1 MGARVAER
9 PDLGRARADLGSVRA
24 GLPSARIALWHH
36 PSKRA
41 RWPRQQSPKPPRR
54 LRYLGPMTEA
64 SPTYSARERPILTPS
79 QLNKLA
85 RGLLED
91 AFAQVWVEGE
101 ISNYTRAASGH
112 WYFTLKDQGAQIRCA
127 MFKSNNQYVRSKP
140 GDGAQVLVRGRISLY
155 EARGDYQLIC
165 EHMEDAGFGRLMREF
180 ERLKALLQAEGL
192 TDPARKRNLPRMARR
207 IAVISSPQGAAI
219 RDVLSV
225 CARRWPLL
233 QVDIYPAQV
242 QGGEAPAQLRAALK
256 AALTASPAYD
266 LVLLTRG
273 GGSLED
279 LAAFNDEALARMI
292 AAAPIPTLSAVGH
305 ETDFTI
311 ADLVADVRAP
321 TPSAAAELLTPSVD
335 AVGRRL
341 QQLAATLR
349 ERMRRRLEAGQQTS
363 DACERLLRAHDP
375 RRALERALARLH
387 RRHDDLLSQQRE
399 DARRRRQLLATLA
412 ERLRSLAPQ
421 RRIARTQQN
430 AETLL
435 ARLRAVSTLNLQR
448 QRGLLEHTA
457 HLLERERPDTRG
469 LRARSDHA
477 WASLRLLGPQAT
489 LERGYVMLHR
499 AADGS
504 LVMRASALVAGER
517 LTARFADGE
526 RSLRSDD

>member
-1 MGARVAER
+1 
-9 PDLGRARADLGSVRA
+9 
-24 GLPSARIALWHH
+24 
-36 PSKRA
+36 
-41 RWPRQQSPKPPRR
+41 
-54 LRYLGPMTEA
+54 
-64 SPTYSARERPILTPS
+64 
-79 QLNKLA
+79 
-85 RGLLED
+85 LLED

-127 MFKSNNQYVRSKP
+127 MFKSNNLYVRSKP

-165 EHMEDAGFGRLMREF
+165 EHMEDAGLGRLMREF

-192 TDPARKRNLPRMARR
+192 TDPARKRVLPRLPRR

-233 QVDIYPAQV
+233 QIDLYPAQV
-242 QGGEAPAQLRAALK
+242 QGAEAPAQLRAALT
-256 AALTASPAYD
+256 AALTAALAYD

-321 TPSAAAELLTPSVD
+321 TPSAAAELMTPSAD
-335 AVGRRL
+335 ALGQRL

-349 ERMRRRLEAGQQTS
+349 ERTRRRLEAGQQAN

-375 RRALERALARLH
+375 RRALELALARLH
-387 RRHDDLLSQQRE
+387 RRHDDLLSQQRQQ
-399 DARRRRQLLATLA
+399 AQRRRQQLTTLA
-412 ERLRSLAPQ
+412 ERLRALAPQ
-421 RRIARTQQN
+421 RRIARTQQS
-430 AETLL
+430 AEMLL
-435 ARLRAVSTLNLQR
+435 ARLRAVSTLRLQR
-448 QRGLLEHTA
+448 QRSLVEHAA
-457 HLLERERPDTRG
+457 HGLERGRPDTRA
-469 LRARSDHA
+469 LRARSNHA

-489 LERGYVMLHR
+489 LERGYVLLR
-499 AADGS
+499 RELDQG
-504 LVMRASALVAGER
+504 LVMRASQLKPGER
-517 LTARFADGE
+517 LLARFADGE
-526 RSLRSDD
+526 RILRSED

>member
-1 MGARVAER
+1 
-9 PDLGRARADLGSVRA
+9 
-24 GLPSARIALWHH
+24 
-36 PSKRA
+36 
-41 RWPRQQSPKPPRR
+41 
-54 LRYLGPMTEA
+54 MTES
-64 SPTYSARERPILTPS
+64 SPPYAARERPILTPS

-85 RGLLED
+85 RALLED

-127 MFKSNNQYVRSKP
+127 MFKSNNLYVRSKP

-165 EHMEDAGFGRLMREF
+165 EHMEDAGLGRLMREF

-192 TDPARKRNLPRMARR
+192 TDPARKRVLPRLPRR

-233 QVDIYPAQV
+233 QIDLYPAQV
-242 QGGEAPAQLRAALK
+242 QGAEAPAQLRAALT
-256 AALTASPAYD
+256 AALTAAPAYD

-321 TPSAAAELLTPSVD
+321 TPSAAAELMTPSAD
-335 AVGRRL
+335 ALGQRL

-349 ERMRRRLEAGQQTS
+349 ERTRRRLEAGQQAN

-375 RRALERALARLH
+375 RRALELALARLH
-387 RRHDDLLSQQRE
+387 RRHDDLLSQQRQQ
-399 DARRRRQLLATLA
+399 AQRRRQQLTTLA
-412 ERLRSLAPQ
+412 ERLRALAPQ
-421 RRIARTQQN
+421 RRIARTQQS
-430 AETLL
+430 AEMLL
-435 ARLRAVSTLNLQR
+435 ARLRAVSTLRLQR
-448 QRGLLEHTA
+448 QRSLVEHAA
-457 HLLERERPDTRG
+457 HGLERGRPDTRA
-469 LRARSDHA
+469 LRARSNHA

-489 LERGYVMLHR
+489 LERGYVLLR
-499 AADGS
+499 RELDQG
-504 LVMRASALVAGER
+504 LVMRASQLKPGER
-517 LTARFADGE
+517 LLARFADGE
-526 RSLRSDD
+526 RILRSED

>member
-1 MGARVAER
+1 M
-9 PDLGRARADLGSVRA
+9 
-24 GLPSARIALWHH
+24 
-36 PSKRA
+36 
-41 RWPRQQSPKPPRR
+41 
-54 LRYLGPMTEA
+54 RYLAPMTEIA
-64 SPTYSARERPILTPS
+64 PPYAARERPILTPS

-85 RGLLED
+85 RALLED

-112 WYFTLKDQGAQIRCA
+112 WYFTLKDRDAQIRCA
-127 MFKSNNQYVRSKP
+127 MFKSNNLYVRSKP

-165 EHMEDAGFGRLMREF
+165 EHMEDAGLGRLMREF

-192 TDPARKRNLPRMARR
+192 TDPARKRALPRVARR
-207 IAVISSPQGAAI
+207 VAIISSAQGAAI

-233 QVDIYPAQV
+233 QIDLFPAQV
-242 QGGEAPAQLRAALK
+242 QGAEAPAQLRAALN
-256 AALTASPAYD
+256 AVLTAPLAYD

-292 AAAPIPTLSAVGH
+292 AASPIPTLSAVGH

-321 TPSAAAELLTPSVD
+321 TPSAAAELMTPSG
-335 AVGRRL
+335 AAIGERL
-341 QQLAATLR
+341 RQLAAILR
-349 ERMRRRLEAGQQTS
+349 DRLRRRIQTS
-363 DACERLLRAHDP
+363 QQANDACERLLRAHDP
-375 RRALERALARLH
+375 RRALELALARLH
-387 RRHDDLLSQQRE
+387 RRHDELLGQQRVLTQ
-399 DARRRRQLLATLA
+399 RRRQQLNALS
-412 ERLRSLAPQ
+412 ERLRSMGPE

-430 AETLL
+430 AELLL
-435 ARLRAVSTLNLQR
+435 ARLRALSTLRLQR
-448 QRGLLEHTA
+448 QRAELEHVA
-457 HLLERERPDTRG
+457 HGLDRGRPELAA
-469 LRARSDHA
+469 LRARSEHA

-489 LERGYVMLHR
+489 LERGYVLLR
-499 AADGS
+499 RGADGT
-504 LVMRASALVAGER
+504 LVVRANALMPGEP
-517 LTARFADGE
+517 LIARFADGE

>member
-1 MGARVAER
+1 M
-9 PDLGRARADLGSVRA
+9 
-24 GLPSARIALWHH
+24 
-36 PSKRA
+36 
-41 RWPRQQSPKPPRR
+41 
-54 LRYLGPMTEA
+54 RYLASMTEIA
-64 SPTYSARERPILTPS
+64 PTYTARERPILTPS

-127 MFKSNNQYVRSKP
+127 MFKSNNLYVRSKP

-165 EHMEDAGFGRLMREF
+165 EHMEDAGRGRLMREF
-180 ERLKALLQAEGL
+180 ERLKALLQSEGL
-192 TDPARKRNLPRMARR
+192 TDPARKRALPRMPRR
-207 IAVISSPQGAAI
+207 VAVISSAQGAAI

-233 QVDIYPAQV
+233 QVDVFPAQV
-242 QGGEAPAQLRAALK
+242 QGAEAPAQLRAALN
-256 AALTASPAYD
+256 AVLTSALAYD

-292 AAAPIPTLSAVGH
+292 AASPIPTLSAVGH

-321 TPSAAAELLTPSVD
+321 TPSAAAELMTPSRE
-335 AVGRRL
+335 AIGRHL
-341 QQLAATLR
+341 QQLLATLR
-349 ERMRRRLEAGQQTS
+349 DRLRRQIQVSQQSS

-375 RRALERALARLH
+375 RRALELAMARLQ
-387 RRHDDLLSQQRE
+387 RRRDDLLAGLRADTQ
-399 DARRRRQLLATLA
+399 RRRQQLLALT
-412 ERLRSLAPQ
+412 ERLRGLAPE
-421 RRIARTQQN
+421 RRIARTRQN
-430 AETLL
+430 AELLL
-435 ARLRAVSTLNLQR
+435 ARLRAVSTLRLQR
-448 QRGLLEHTA
+448 QRTRFEHAA
-457 HLLERERPDTRG
+457 HGVDRSRPDISS

-477 WASLRLLGPQAT
+477 CASLRLLGPQAT
-489 LERGYVMLHR
+489 LERGYVLLRRASDDGLVLR
-499 AADGS
+499 AA
-504 LVMRASALVAGER
+504 LLAPGER
-517 LTARFADGE
+517 LVARFADGE
-526 RSLRSDD
+526 RGLRS

>member
-1 MGARVAER
+1 
-9 PDLGRARADLGSVRA
+9 
-24 GLPSARIALWHH
+24 
-36 PSKRA
+36 
-41 RWPRQQSPKPPRR
+41 
-54 LRYLGPMTEA
+54 MTES
-64 SPTYSARERPILTPS
+64 SPPYAARERPILTPS

-85 RGLLED
+85 RALLED

-127 MFKSNNQYVRSKP
+127 MFKSNNLYVRSKP

-165 EHMEDAGFGRLMREF
+165 EHMEDAGLGRLMREF

-192 TDPARKRNLPRMARR
+192 TDPARKRVLPRLPRR

-233 QVDIYPAQV
+233 QIDLYPAQV
-242 QGGEAPAQLRAALK
+242 QGAEAPAQLRAALT
-256 AALTASPAYD
+256 AALTAALAYD

-321 TPSAAAELLTPSVD
+321 TPSAAAELMTPSAD
-335 AVGRRL
+335 ALGQRL

-349 ERMRRRLEAGQQTS
+349 ERTRRRLEAGQQAN

-375 RRALERALARLH
+375 RRALELALARLH
-387 RRHDDLLSQQRE
+387 RRHDDLLSQQRQQ
-399 DARRRRQLLATLA
+399 AQRRRQQLTTLA
-412 ERLRSLAPQ
+412 ERLRALAPQ
-421 RRIARTQQN
+421 RRIARTQQS
-430 AETLL
+430 AEMLL
-435 ARLRAVSTLNLQR
+435 ARLRAVSTLRLQR
-448 QRGLLEHTA
+448 QRSLVEHAA
-457 HLLERERPDTRG
+457 HGLERGRPDTRA
-469 LRARSDHA
+469 LRARSNHA

-489 LERGYVMLHR
+489 LERGYVLLR
-499 AADGS
+499 RELDQG
-504 LVMRASALVAGER
+504 LVMRASQLKPGER
-517 LTARFADGE
+517 LLARFADGE
-526 RSLRSDD
+526 RILRSED

>member
-1 MGARVAER
+1 
-9 PDLGRARADLGSVRA
+9 
-24 GLPSARIALWHH
+24 
-36 PSKRA
+36 
-41 RWPRQQSPKPPRR
+41 
-54 LRYLGPMTEA
+54 MTES
-64 SPTYSARERPILTPS
+64 SPSYAARERPVLTPS

-85 RGLLED
+85 RTLLED

-127 MFKSNNQYVRSKP
+127 MFKSNNLHVRTRP

-165 EHMEDAGFGRLMREF
+165 EHMEDAGLGRLMREF
-180 ERLKALLQAEGL
+180 ERLKALLQSEGL
-192 TDPARKRNLPRMARR
+192 TDPGRKRALPRMPRR
-207 IAVISSPQGAAI
+207 VAVISSAQGAAI

-233 QVDIYPAQV
+233 QVDVFPAQV
-242 QGGEAPAQLRAALK
+242 QGAEAPAQLRAALN
-256 AALTASPAYD
+256 AVLTAPLAYD

-292 AAAPIPTLSAVGH
+292 AASPIPTLSAVGH

-321 TPSAAAELLTPSVD
+321 TPSVAAELMTPSRD
-335 AVGRRL
+335 AIGRQL
-341 QQLAATLR
+341 QQLLASLR
-349 ERMRRRLEAGQQTS
+349 DRLRRHIEASQQAN

-375 RRALERALARLH
+375 RRALELAMARLH
-387 RRHDDLLSQQRE
+387 RRHDDLLAGHRADTQ
-399 DARRRRQLLATLA
+399 RRRQQLAALT
-412 ERLRSLAPQ
+412 EQLRGLAPQ

-430 AETLL
+430 AELLL
-435 ARLRAVSTLNLQR
+435 ARLRALSTLRLQHR
-448 QRGLLEHTA
+448 RSVLEQAAHGLDRG
-457 HLLERERPDTRG
+457 RPDVAS

-477 WASLRLLGPQAT
+477 CASLRLLGPQAT
-489 LERGYVMLHR
+489 LERGYVLLRRAGDDSLVLR
-499 AADGS
+499 AAQLAPGEH
-504 LVMRASALVAGER
+504 LV
-517 LTARFADGE
+517 ARFADGE